1 MHMPIKRITVA
12 NFKSFSELD
21 VELSAFNVVIGSN
34 AA

>member
-1 MHMPIKRITVA
+1 MPIKRITVA